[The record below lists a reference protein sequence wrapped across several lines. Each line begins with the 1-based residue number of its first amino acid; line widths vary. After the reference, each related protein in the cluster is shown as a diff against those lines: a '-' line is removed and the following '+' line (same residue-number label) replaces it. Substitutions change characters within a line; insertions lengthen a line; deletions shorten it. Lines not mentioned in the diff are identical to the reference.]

1 MHPSGL
7 TDRQV
12 AEIQDLWRRR
22 TTIASL
28 AEAYNISTDQV
39 RKIIA
44 VPERGDDN

>member
-12 AEIQDLWRRR
+12 AEIQDLWKRR
-22 TTIASL
+22 TTIVSL
-28 AEAYNISTDQV
+28 AETYGTTTAMI

-44 VPERGDDN
+44 APDDN